1 MYTFSQTIFISL
13 VLKQEKNI
21 VATSPVQ
28 NNIQDE
34 SKQQGTVL
42 PNSLDSPSS
51 SSSETNNTP
60 QEQFASPQQRRT
72 TQIGITTT
80 PMHDILTIIEE
91 NRLPTLYENKNLHY
105 FFLKNCVLNIVS
117 RKKWKENI
125 TRYVYSRFVHP
136 SDEGFALVVL
146 ENNVT
151 RYREMRDRDN
161 RIDGQDT
168 EDRDDEQEY
177 KYTQPLYTTV
187 TKKGLKSTGK
197 GWTDK
202 GKLRFQHYTEF
213 VRTKRQNQQWLNDR
227 NNAIKRRALRD
238 SKEWKKRKRSSDS
251 DYGNEKRMNGSEE
264 SAWNKFIVDNV
275 NDTEW
280 LNNVVGV

>member
-1 MYTFSQTIFISL
+1 MLHHHQS
-13 VLKQEKNI
+13 KN
-21 VATSPVQ
+21 
-28 NNIQDE
+28 NNQDE
-34 SKQQGTVL
+34 SESI
-42 PNSLDSPSS
+42 SLDSPSS
-51 SSSETNNTP
+51 LSRETNNTP
-60 QEQFASPQQRRT
+60 QESFASSQQCRNHNV
-72 TQIGITTT
+72 ITTM
-80 PMHDILTIIEE
+80 PMYDILTIIEE

-105 FFLKNCVLNIVS
+105 FFLKNCVLNVVS

-125 TRYVYSRFVHP
+125 TRYVYSRFIHP

-168 EDRDDEQEY
+168 EDREDEQEY
-177 KYTQPLYTTV
+177 EYTQPLYTTV

-238 SKEWKKRKRSSDS
+238 SKEWKKRKRSSDN
-251 DYGNEKRMNGSEE
+251 DYGNGKRMNSREE

>member
-1 MYTFSQTIFISL
+1 M
-13 VLKQEKNI
+13 KQEKNI

-34 SKQQGTVL
+34 SEQQGTVL
-42 PNSLDSPSS
+42 PTSLDSPSS

-60 QEQFASPQQRRT
+60 QEPFASPQQRRT
-72 TQIGITTT
+72 TQNGITTT

-105 FFLKNCVLNIVS
+105 FFLKHCVLNVVS

-125 TRYVYSRFVHP
+125 TRYVYSRFIHP

-161 RIDGQDT
+161 RIDGQDA
-168 EDRDDEQEY
+168 EARDGEQEY
-177 KYTQPLYTTV
+177 EYTQPLYTTV
-187 TKKGLKSTGK
+187 TKKGHKSTGK

-213 VRTKRQNQQWLNDR
+213 VQTKRQNQQWLNDR

-238 SKEWKKRKRSSDS
+238 SKEWKKRKRSSDN
-251 DYGNEKRMNGSEE
+251 DYGNDKRMNSNEE

-280 LNNVVGV
+280 FNNVVGV